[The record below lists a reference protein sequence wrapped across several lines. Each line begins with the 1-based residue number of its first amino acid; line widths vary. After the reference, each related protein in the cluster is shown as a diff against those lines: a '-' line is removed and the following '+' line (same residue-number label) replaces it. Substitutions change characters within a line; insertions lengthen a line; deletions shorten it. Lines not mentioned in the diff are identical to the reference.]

1 MQRYLFLR
9 RHHLHR
15 CVDYYLWLERIAKE
29 VEDEQTKR
37 TECQRRRF
45 TA

>member
-1 MQRYLFLR
+1 MQRFLLLR

-15 CVDYYLWLERIAKE
+15 CVDYYLWLEQIAKK

-37 TECQRRRF
+37 TESQKGRL